1 MIGVEA
7 RNNEKRFAP
16 HVTRLLGLFQ
26 LSEARLLTIKIRA
39 RIKQIWEA
47 IKSGQT
53 HRFKNFQLFLFFF
66 FFYGNFDLSVVW
78 IALFV
83 CSKFVVAP
91 PAGQTGNVA
100 CKFPGTFSQP
110 IIVIS
115 FFEFIKLVMRRAC
128 SSSIIYSLSD
138 LLLFRLSHRPSV
150 YNSQR
155 RSRFNYK

>member
-26 LSEARLLTIKIRA
+26 LSKARLLTIKIRA

-53 HRFKNFQLFLFFF
+53 HRLKSFQLFLLFF

-128 SSSIIYSLSD
+128 SSSIIYSLCD